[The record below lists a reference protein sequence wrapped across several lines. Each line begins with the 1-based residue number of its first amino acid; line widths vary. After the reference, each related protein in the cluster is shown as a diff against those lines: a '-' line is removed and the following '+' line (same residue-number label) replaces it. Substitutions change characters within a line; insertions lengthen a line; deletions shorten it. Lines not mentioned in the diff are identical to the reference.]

1 MTTVVLGAGVVG
13 MATAYYLAKAGE
25 AVTVVDRQPGA
36 AGETS
41 FANAG
46 MIAPGHAY
54 AWASPRAPMVLL
66 KSLWRNDTS
75 LRYRLKLDPAM
86 WAWSLRFLANCTAA
100 ANRRNTLV
108 KLELCKYSR
117 EQLIEIRITEGLHYD
132 EVVKGSVYLY
142 RDTDHFRTGQATTV
156 LLTDHGYPL
165 EAIGMDRV
173 IELEP
178 SLARARDKFVG
189 AIYAPQDESGDC
201 RLFTERLAEICQR
214 LGVKFQYNT
223 SVQGFE
229 AANGAVTRVKTDQ
242 GPIAGDRF
250 VLSLGSYSP
259 APAKTIGLTL
269 PIFPVKG
276 YSLTLP
282 VKDPANAPSRAGVDE
297 GHLVAFSRAGDRVRL
312 TATADFAG
320 YDTSY
325 TPREFETMLKVAREL
340 FPEGADYDRPSHW
353 ACLRPMTPDGPPIMG
368 ETRYRNFFLNT
379 GHGHIGWTMACG
391 SARMVADLMLG
402 RKPALPFDG
411 LTFDRY

>member
-13 MATAYYLAKAGE
+13 VATAYYLAKAGE
-25 AVTVVDRQPGA
+25 AVTLIDRQPGP

-117 EQLIEIRITEGLHYD
+117 EQLIAIRAAEGFSYD

-142 RDTDHFRTGQATTV
+142 RDADHFKTGQATTV

-178 SLARARDKFVG
+178 SLTRARDKFVG

-201 RLFTERLAEICQR
+201 RLFTERLAEVCQR
-214 LGVKFQYNT
+214 LGVTFQYGT

-229 AANGAVTRVKTDQ
+229 ARNGRVTAARTDK

-259 APAKTIGLTL
+259 FPAKTIGLTL

-282 VKDPANAPSRAGVDE
+282 VKDPSNAPSRAGVDE
-297 GHLVAFSRAGDRVRL
+297 GYLVAFSRAGDKIRL

-340 FPEGADYDRPSHW
+340 FPDGADYDRPSHW

-368 ETRYRNFFLNT
+368 KTRYENFFMNT

-411 LTFDRY
+411 LTLDRY